1 MNEAYDILKRLTNEA
16 SLCVIRLNGENVI
29 GEFLRDEYGSY
40 SGYMFRSSICPQ
52 FVKHDNEI
60 HGGDATGYACEVMA
74 LSNDGDDLLVSFE
87 EEAATYHRVYEII
100 AFNKNC
106 RDATSPRFKA
116 DIE

>member
-1 MNEAYDILKRLTNEA
+1 MNEAFDIIKRLTNEG
-16 SLCVIRLNGENVI
+16 SLCVIRLNDENVI
-29 GEFLRDEYGSY
+29 GEFMRDEYGSF

-87 EEAATYHRVYEII
+87 EGAATYHRVYEII
-100 AFNKNC
+100 AFGKNC
-106 RDATSPRFKA
+106 RDATSPRYKV
-116 DIE
+116 DLE